1 VAQGKLILDFRYNQ
15 AEYREATIDKIA
27 ESFRNHLITIINHC
41 TAQVHTE
48 MTPSDISKEAL
59 TIEDIENIYDS
70 LKDIAVSNEDV

>member
-41 TAQVHTE
+41 TAVDHTE
-48 MTPSDISKEAL
+48 VTPSDFSV
-59 TIEDIENIYDS
+59 DNIGFADLEYL
-70 LKDIAVSNEDV
+70 LKKFE